1 MKTSFVADPVIL
13 CPRLCVPASVSCG
26 FPPLSLY
33 EHVRIEQG
41 TDRPE
46 GLGRGVKPAP
56 SSEEEGVPPS
66 RLHATALWT
75 VAAAAPSLLTRH
87 IPPPPPPVP
96 VLPRKAQQT
105 HLVRTGEGA
114 WLGTMETGHRQKRVF
129 APVPVKAESTH
140 IELRASLLVGRVHH
154 SEQFHSSW

>member
-1 MKTSFVADPVIL
+1 MECLSTGERNTIVRNSPVKTSFVADPVIL

-87 IPPPPPPVP
+87 IPPPPPPSP
-96 VLPRKAQQT
+96 SASQ
-105 HLVRTGEGA
+105 
-114 WLGTMETGHRQKRVF
+114 
-129 APVPVKAESTH
+129 ESPANTPSAD
-140 IELRASLLVGRVHH
+140 RGGRVAGNHGDRTQTEKSICSCSRESRKH
-154 SEQFHSSW
+154 PH